1 MDQNGQPMY
10 QEQVYSHQYPP
21 QQTAPVVTFK
31 EWMITTLILII
42 PIVNIVMMF
51 VWAFSS
57 STNPSKA
64 NYFKAQLLFA
74 AIFLVLYILVFVLFL
89 GSFLAGLNSI

>member
-1 MDQNGQPMY
+1 LETNIQQNHEPSY
-10 QEQVYSHQYPP
+10 QSALHPAM
-21 QQTAPVVTFK
+21 APVVTLK
-31 EWMITTLILII
+31 DWMITTLILLI

-64 NYFKAQLLFA
+64 NYFKASLIWA
-74 AIFLVLYILVFVLFL
+74 AIILVIYLIIGIVF
-89 GSFLAGLNSI
+89 AGIFASLMNSY

>member
-1 MDQNGQPMY
+1 MEHNGQPMY
-10 QEQVYSHQYPP
+10 QEQVYSQYPP
-21 QQTAPVVTFK
+21 QQTAPIVTFK
-31 EWMITTLILII
+31 EWIITSLILII

-64 NYFKAQLLFA
+64 NYFKAQLLLA
-74 AIFLVLYILVFVLFL
+74 AIILVLYILIVVLFL
-89 GSFLAGLNSI
+89 GSFIAALNGM